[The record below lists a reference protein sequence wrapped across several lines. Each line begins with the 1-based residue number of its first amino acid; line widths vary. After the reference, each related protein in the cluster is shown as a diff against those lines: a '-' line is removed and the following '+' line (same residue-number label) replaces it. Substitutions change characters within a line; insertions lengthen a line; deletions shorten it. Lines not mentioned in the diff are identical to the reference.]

1 MVDINWN
8 ILRPVDIGGAFQQGM
23 EQGRQRRAESEID
36 KQLAAMAQNPNAP
49 ISNELMKFAPR
60 EAYALQQ
67 QRAQQAK
74 AAQQQRRVELTDM
87 AKLFGSVTDEAS
99 YQRGLAVAR
108 NWGIDVS
115 EAPQAYDPNWVA
127 EQKML
132 TEAFIRDP
140 EQLTALLQEA
150 KAANLTPEQ
159 LKQAVIAKY
168 SPVKTVPYNPG
179 GGVAGYNVA
188 TREIIPI
195 VVPNPGTASTGAAVN
210 SDIPASAIED
220 LRAGRGSAEQF
231 DEIFGAG
238 AAERVL
244 GGSVGNGAGG
254 FR

>member
-23 EQGRQRRAESEID
+23 EQGRQRRAEAEID

-49 ISNELMKFAPR
+49 ISNDLMRFAPR

-67 QRAQQAK
+67 QRAEQAK
-74 AAQQQRRVELTDM
+74 VAQQQRRVELTDM

-115 EAPQAYDPNWVA
+115 EAPQTYDPNWVA

-195 VVPNPGTASTGAAVN
+195 VVPNPGTASTGA
-210 SDIPASAIED
+210 PAGGPQPGQIED
-220 LRAGRGSAEQF
+220 GFEY
-231 DEIFGAG
+231 I
-238 AAERVL
+238 
-244 GGSVGNGAGG
+244 GGDPGDPNSWRQVGDAGG
-254 FR
+254 NASGGFQR